1 MQLSV
6 NATGFEALEKSL
18 DELEEAL
25 REIGRKKS
33 EVYHCL
39 YELGLDVSPLPAE
52 NGRKEMEL

>member
-25 REIGRKKS
+25 REVGIKKS
-33 EVYHCL
+33 EVYCKRQI
-39 YELGLDVSPLPAE
+39 GKA
-52 NGRKEMEL
+52 G